1 MAIEDF
7 EPEDTTP
14 AERILNKWD
23 PFERGD
29 LLIECLRQGL
39 FHFECLRQGLFH
51 YTFYEGE
58 SEEEGMR
65 MLEQLIS
72 LTNSRQV

>member
-29 LLIECLRQGL
+29 LLIEGL
-39 FHFECLRQGLFH
+39 LQGLFH

>member
-7 EPEDTTP
+7 KPEDTTP

-39 FHFECLRQGLFH
+39 FH
-51 YTFYEGE
+51 YTFDEGE